1 MPKITFKF
9 QSVTV
14 LTMTLLKKNTFYG
27 RAEYINT
34 IIPLPVKFNPNDI
47 SVSSIHAKEENK
59 CNPLKHGSEK

>member
-1 MPKITFKF
+1 
-9 QSVTV
+9 
-14 LTMTLLKKNTFYG
+14 MTLLKKNTFYG